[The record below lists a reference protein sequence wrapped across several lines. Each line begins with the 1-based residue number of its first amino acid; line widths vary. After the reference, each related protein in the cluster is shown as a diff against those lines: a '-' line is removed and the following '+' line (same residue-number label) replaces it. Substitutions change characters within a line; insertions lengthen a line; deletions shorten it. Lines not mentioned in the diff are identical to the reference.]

1 MDSLLKSVVNMKKT
15 TLIKSVFASSI
26 ALSATFASPSF
37 ASPIVM
43 PDAPQIAAKGYVLM
57 DYHSGKVL
65 AEQEMNTKLS
75 PASLTKMMTS
85 YVIGQELE
93 QGNISPD
100 DDVTI
105 SKNAWAKNFPDSSKM
120 FIEVGT
126 TVKVNDLNRGIII
139 QSGNDACVAMAEHI
153 AGSEGAFV
161 DLMNAWAD
169 SLGMKDTHFANV
181 HGLDN
186 PNLYSTPYDMALLGQ
201 ALIRDVPDEYR
212 IYSEK
217 KYTYNGITQYN
228 RNGLL
233 WDKSMNVDGI
243 KTGHTNNAGYS
254 LVSSATEGKMRLVA
268 VVMGTKN
275 ANARKSES
283 KKLLSY
289 GFRFFETVAPHK
301 AGETFVE
308 EKIWMGDK
316 DTVALGLDQDT
327 YVTLPRGQAKNLQAS
342 FVLEKELEAPI
353 KKGDVVGKLYYQLE
367 GGDVAEYPLLAL
379 ENVDQGS
386 LFSRLWDYIVM
397 LFKSMF

>member
-1 MDSLLKSVVNMKKT
+1 MKKIT
-15 TLIKSVFASSI
+15 FLKPILASSI
-26 ALSATFASPSF
+26 ALSATFTSSVF
-37 ASPIVM
+37 AGPIVV

-65 AEQEMNTKLS
+65 AEKEMNTKLS

-85 YVIGQELE
+85 YVIGQELSR
-93 QGNISPD
+93 GNISPE
-100 DDVTI
+100 DDVVI
-105 SKNAWAKNFPDSSKM
+105 SRNAWAKNFPDSSKM

-126 TVKVNDLNRGIII
+126 TVKVEDLNRGIII

-153 AGSEGAFV
+153 AGSEDAFV
-161 DLMNAWAD
+161 DLMNAWAS
-169 SLGMKDTHFANV
+169 SLGMNDTHFANV

-212 IYSEK
+212 IYSEQ

-243 KTGHTNNAGYS
+243 KTGHTTNAGYS

-316 DTVALGLDQDT
+316 DAVALGVDEDT
-327 YVTLPRGQAKNLQAS
+327 YVTLPRGQAKDLTAS
-342 FVLEKELEAPI
+342 FVLEKELKAPI
-353 KKGDVVGKLYYQLE
+353 NKGDIVGKLYYQLDGEDVAQYPLMALEDVKE
-367 GGDVAEYPLLAL
+367 GGI
-379 ENVDQGS
+379 
-386 LFSRLWDYIVM
+386 FSRLWDYIVL
-397 LFKSMF
+397 LFKGLF

>member
-1 MDSLLKSVVNMKKT
+1 MNKT
-15 TLIKSVFASSI
+15 TKIVKSTLVSSL
-26 ALSATFASPSF
+26 ALSATLAYSVSAAP
-37 ASPIVM
+37 VVV
-43 PDAPQIAAKGYVLM
+43 PDAPQIAAKGFVLM

-65 AEQEMNTKLS
+65 AEKEMNTKLS

-93 QGNISPD
+93 RGNISPE
-100 DDVTI
+100 DDVVV

-126 TVKVNDLNRGIII
+126 TVKVKDLNRGIIV

-153 AGSEGAFV
+153 AGSEDAFV
-161 DLMNAWAD
+161 DLMNAWA
-169 SLGMKDTHFANV
+169 SSIGMTNTHFANV

-186 PNLYSTPYDMALLGQ
+186 ANLYSTPYDMALLGQ

-212 IYSEK
+212 IYSEQK
-217 KYTYNGITQYN
+217 FTYNGITQYN

-243 KTGHTNNAGYS
+243 KTGHTSNAGYS
-254 LVSSATEGKMRLVA
+254 LVSSATEGKMRLIA
-268 VVMGTKN
+268 VVMGTKDM
-275 ANARKSES
+275 NARKSES

-308 EKIWMGDK
+308 EKIWMGNK
-316 DTVALGLDQDT
+316 DTLALGVNEDT
-327 YVTLPRGQAKNLQAS
+327 YVTLPRGQAKNLTAS
-342 FVLEKELEAPI
+342 FVLEKELQAPI
-353 KKGDVVGKLYYQLE
+353 QKGDVVGKLYYQVDGE
-367 GGDVAEYPLLAL
+367 DVAQYPLLAL
-379 ENVDQGS
+379 ESVDEGS
-386 LFSRLWDYIVM
+386 LFSRLWDYLVL
-397 LFKSMF
+397 LFKSLF

>member
-1 MDSLLKSVVNMKKT
+1 MKKHT
-15 TLIKSVFASSI
+15 FLKPILASSI
-26 ALSATFASPSF
+26 ALSATFTSSVFSA
-37 ASPIVM
+37 PIVI

-57 DYHSGKVL
+57 DFHSGKVL
-65 AEQEMNTKLS
+65 AEKEMNTKLS

-85 YVIGQELE
+85 YVIGQELKR
-93 QGNISPD
+93 GNISPQD
-100 DDVTI
+100 KVVV

-126 TVKVNDLNRGIII
+126 TVTVEELNKGIII

-153 AGSEGAFV
+153 AGSEDAFV
-161 DLMNAWAD
+161 DLMNAWAS
-169 SLGMKDTHFANV
+169 SLKMSNTHFANV

-201 ALIRDVPDEYR
+201 ALIRDVPNEYR
-212 IYSEK
+212 IYSEQ

-243 KTGHTNNAGYS
+243 KTGHTSNAGYS

-268 VVMGTKN
+268 VVMGTKDE
-275 ANARKSES
+275 NARKSES

-316 DTVALGLDQDT
+316 DKVALGVNEDT
-327 YVTLPRGQAKNLQAS
+327 YVTLPRGQAKDLSAS
-342 FVLEKELEAPI
+342 FVLEKELRAPI
-353 KKGDVVGKLYYQLE
+353 SQGDVVGKLYYQLD
-367 GGDVAEYPLLAL
+367 GKDVAEYPLLAL
-379 ENVDQGS
+379 ENVDEGS
-386 LFSRLWDYIVM
+386 IFSRLWDYIIL
-397 LFKSMF
+397 LFKGLF

>member
-1 MDSLLKSVVNMKKT
+1 MNKNKFVKSILVSSVV
-15 TLIKSVFASSI
+15 
-26 ALSATFASPSF
+26 LSATFAQS
-37 ASPIVM
+37 ALAAPIVV
-43 PDAPQIAAKGYVLM
+43 PDSPQIAAKGYVLM

-65 AEQEMNTKLS
+65 AEKEMNTKLS

-85 YVIGQELE
+85 YVIGQELAR
-93 QGNISPD
+93 GNISED

-120 FIEVGT
+120 FVEVGT
-126 TVKVNDLNRGIII
+126 TVKVKDLNRGIII

-153 AGSEGAFV
+153 AGSEDAFV
-161 DLMNAWAD
+161 DLMNAWANT
-169 SLGMKDTHFANV
+169 LGMSNSHFANV

-186 PNLYSTPYDMALLGQ
+186 PELYSTPYDMALLGK
-201 ALIRDVPDEYR
+201 ALIRDVPNEYR
-212 IYSEK
+212 VYAEK
-217 KYTYNGITQYN
+217 KFTYNGITQYN

-243 KTGHTNNAGYS
+243 KTGHTSNAGYS
-254 LVSSATEGKMRLVA
+254 LVSSATEGQMRLVA
-268 VVMGTKN
+268 VVMGTKD

-308 EKIWMGDK
+308 EKVWMGNK
-316 DTVALGLDQDT
+316 DTVALGLDKDT
-327 YVTLPRGQAKNLQAS
+327 YVTLPRSEAKNLKAS

-353 KKGDVVGKLYYQLE
+353 NKGDVVGKLYYQIDGE
-367 GGDVAEYPLLAL
+367 DIAEYPLMAL
-379 ENVDQGS
+379 ETVEQGS
-386 LFSRLWDYIVM
+386 LFSRMWDYIV
-397 LFKSMF
+397 LLVKSFF

>member
-1 MDSLLKSVVNMKKT
+1 MNKNKFVKSILVS
-15 TLIKSVFASSI
+15 SVAF
-26 ALSATFASPSF
+26 SATFAQSAF
-37 ASPIVM
+37 ASPVVV

-65 AEQEMNTKLS
+65 AEKEMNTKLS

-85 YVIGQELE
+85 YVIGQELAR
-93 QGNISPD
+93 GNISED

-126 TVKVNDLNRGIII
+126 TVKVRDLNRGIII

-153 AGSEGAFV
+153 AGSEDAFV
-161 DLMNAWAD
+161 DLMNAWANT
-169 SLGMKDTHFANV
+169 LGMKNSHFANV

-186 PNLYSTPYDMALLGQ
+186 SELYSTPYDMALLGK

-212 IYSEK
+212 VYSEK
-217 KYTYNGITQYN
+217 KFTYNGITQYN

-243 KTGHTNNAGYS
+243 KTGHTSNAGYS
-254 LVSSATEGKMRLVA
+254 LVSSATEGQMRLVA
-268 VVMGTKN
+268 VVMGTKD

-308 EKIWMGDK
+308 EKVWMGNK

-327 YVTLPRGQAKNLQAS
+327 YVTLPRGEAKNLKAS

-353 KKGDVVGKLYYQLE
+353 NKGDVVGKLYYQIDGE
-367 GGDVAEYPLLAL
+367 DIAEYPLMAL
-379 ENVDQGS
+379 ETVEQGS
-386 LFSRLWDYIVM
+386 LFSRLWDYIVL
-397 LFKSMF
+397 LFKSFF

>member
-1 MDSLLKSVVNMKKT
+1 MNKNKFVKSILVS
-15 TLIKSVFASSI
+15 SV
-26 ALSATFASPSF
+26 ALSATFAQSAF
-37 ASPIVM
+37 ASPVVV

-65 AEQEMNTKLS
+65 AEKEMNTKLS

-85 YVIGQELE
+85 YVIGQELAR
-93 QGNISPD
+93 GNISED

-126 TVKVNDLNRGIII
+126 TVKVRDLNRGIII

-153 AGSEGAFV
+153 AGSEDAFV
-161 DLMNAWAD
+161 DLMNAWANT
-169 SLGMKDTHFANV
+169 LGMKNSHFANV

-186 PNLYSTPYDMALLGQ
+186 SELYSTPYDMALLGK

-212 IYSEK
+212 VYSEK
-217 KYTYNGITQYN
+217 KFTYNGITQYN

-243 KTGHTNNAGYS
+243 KTGHTSNAGYS
-254 LVSSATEGKMRLVA
+254 LVSSATEGQMRLVA
-268 VVMGTKN
+268 VVMGTKD

-308 EKIWMGDK
+308 EKVWMGNK

-327 YVTLPRGQAKNLQAS
+327 YVTLPRGEAKNLKAS

-353 KKGDVVGKLYYQLE
+353 NKGDVVGRLYYQIDGE
-367 GGDVAEYPLLAL
+367 DIAEYPLMAL
-379 ENVDQGS
+379 ETIEQGS
-386 LFSRLWDYIVM
+386 LFSRLWDYIVL
-397 LFKSMF
+397 LFKSFF

>member
-1 MDSLLKSVVNMKKT
+1 MNKKNFVNSILAASV
-15 TLIKSVFASSI
+15 
-26 ALSATFASPSF
+26 ALSATFTQPAL
-37 ASPIVM
+37 ASPIVT

-65 AEQEMNTKLS
+65 AEKEMNEKLS

-85 YVIGQELE
+85 YVIGQELVR
-93 QGNISPD
+93 GNIAED

-126 TVKVNDLNRGIII
+126 TVKVKELNRGIII

-153 AGSEGAFV
+153 AGSEDAFV
-161 DLMNAWAD
+161 DLMNAWAE
-169 SLGMKDTHFANV
+169 SLGMNNTHFANV

-186 PNLYSTPYDMALLGQ
+186 SELYSTPYDMALLGK

-212 IYSEK
+212 IYAEK
-217 KYTYNGITQYN
+217 KFTYNGITQYN

-243 KTGHTNNAGYS
+243 KTGHTSNAGYS

-268 VVMGTKN
+268 VVMGTKD

-301 AGETFVE
+301 SGETFVE
-308 EKIWMGDK
+308 EKIWMGSK

-327 YVTLPRGQAKNLQAS
+327 YVTLPRGQAKNLTAS
-342 FVLEKELEAPI
+342 FVLEKELQAPI
-353 KKGDVVGKLYYQLE
+353 KQGDVVGKLYYQIE
-367 GGDVAEYPLLAL
+367 GEDIAEYPLMAL
-379 ENVDQGS
+379 ETVEEGS
-386 LFSRLWDYIVM
+386 LFSRLWDYIV
-397 LFKSMF
+397 LLVKSFF

>member
-1 MDSLLKSVVNMKKT
+1 MNKT
-15 TLIKSVFASSI
+15 TKIVKSTLVSSL
-26 ALSATFASPSF
+26 ALSATLAYSVSAAP
-37 ASPIVM
+37 VVV
-43 PDAPQIAAKGYVLM
+43 PDAPQIAAKGFVLM

-65 AEQEMNTKLS
+65 AEKEMNTKLS

-93 QGNISPD
+93 RGNISPE
-100 DDVTI
+100 DDVVV

-126 TVKVNDLNRGIII
+126 TVKVKDLNRGIIV

-153 AGSEGAFV
+153 AGSEDAFV
-161 DLMNAWAD
+161 DLMNAWA
-169 SLGMKDTHFANV
+169 SSIGMTNTHFANV

-186 PNLYSTPYDMALLGQ
+186 ANLYSTPYDMALLGQ

-212 IYSEK
+212 IYSEQK
-217 KYTYNGITQYN
+217 FTYNGITQYN

-243 KTGHTNNAGYS
+243 KTGHTSNAGYS
-254 LVSSATEGKMRLVA
+254 LVSSATEGKMRLIA
-268 VVMGTKN
+268 VVMGTKDM
-275 ANARKSES
+275 NARKSES

-308 EKIWMGDK
+308 EKIWMGNK
-316 DTVALGLDQDT
+316 DTLTLGVNEDT
-327 YVTLPRGQAKNLQAS
+327 YVTLPRGQAKNLTAS
-342 FVLEKELEAPI
+342 FVLEKELQAPI
-353 KKGDVVGKLYYQLE
+353 KKGDVVGKLYYQVDGE
-367 GGDVAEYPLLAL
+367 DVAQYPLLAL
-379 ENVDQGS
+379 ESVDEGS
-386 LFSRLWDYIVM
+386 LFSRLWDYLVL
-397 LFKSMF
+397 LFKSLF

>member
-1 MDSLLKSVVNMKKT
+1 MKKIT
-15 TLIKSVFASSI
+15 FLKPILASSI
-26 ALSATFASPSF
+26 ALSATFTSSVF
-37 ASPIVM
+37 AGPIVV

-65 AEQEMNTKLS
+65 AEKEMNTKLS

-85 YVIGQELE
+85 YVIGQELSR
-93 QGNISPD
+93 GNISPE
-100 DDVTI
+100 DDVVI
-105 SKNAWAKNFPDSSKM
+105 SRNAWAKNFPDSSKM

-126 TVKVNDLNRGIII
+126 TVKVEDLNRGIII

-153 AGSEGAFV
+153 AGSEDAFV
-161 DLMNAWAD
+161 DLMNAWAS
-169 SLGMKDTHFANV
+169 SLGMNDTHFANV

-243 KTGHTNNAGYS
+243 KTGHTTNAGYS

-268 VVMGTKN
+268 VVMGTKD

-316 DTVALGLDQDT
+316 DAVALGVDEDT
-327 YVTLPRGQAKNLQAS
+327 YVTLPRGQAKDLTAS
-342 FVLEKELEAPI
+342 FVLEKELKAPI
-353 KKGDVVGKLYYQLE
+353 NKGDVVGKLYYQLDGEDVAQYPLMALEDVKE
-367 GGDVAEYPLLAL
+367 GGI
-379 ENVDQGS
+379 
-386 LFSRLWDYIVM
+386 FSRLWDYIVL
-397 LFKSMF
+397 LFKGLF

>member
-1 MDSLLKSVVNMKKT
+1 MNKNKFVKSILVS
-15 TLIKSVFASSI
+15 SV
-26 ALSATFASPSF
+26 ALSATLAQSAFASP
-37 ASPIVM
+37 VVV

-65 AEQEMNTKLS
+65 AEKEMNTKLS

-85 YVIGQELE
+85 YVIGQELAR
-93 QGNISPD
+93 GNISED

-126 TVKVNDLNRGIII
+126 TVKVRDLNRGIII

-153 AGSEGAFV
+153 AGSEDAFV
-161 DLMNAWAD
+161 DLMNAWANT
-169 SLGMKDTHFANV
+169 LGMKNSHFANV

-186 PNLYSTPYDMALLGQ
+186 SELYSTPYDMALLGK

-212 IYSEK
+212 VYSEK
-217 KYTYNGITQYN
+217 KFTYNGITQYN

-243 KTGHTNNAGYS
+243 KTGHTSNAGYS
-254 LVSSATEGKMRLVA
+254 LVSSAIEGQMRLVA
-268 VVMGTKN
+268 VVMGTKD

-308 EKIWMGDK
+308 EKVWMGNK

-327 YVTLPRGQAKNLQAS
+327 YVTLPRGEAKNLKAS

-353 KKGDVVGKLYYQLE
+353 NKGDVVGKLYYQIDGE
-367 GGDVAEYPLLAL
+367 DIAEYPLMAL
-379 ENVDQGS
+379 ETVEQGS
-386 LFSRLWDYIVM
+386 LFSRLWDYIVL
-397 LFKSMF
+397 LFKSFF

>member
-1 MDSLLKSVVNMKKT
+1 MNKNKFVKSILVS
-15 TLIKSVFASSI
+15 SV
-26 ALSATFASPSF
+26 ALSATLAQSAFASP
-37 ASPIVM
+37 VVV

-65 AEQEMNTKLS
+65 AEKEMNTKLS

-85 YVIGQELE
+85 YVIGQELAR
-93 QGNISPD
+93 GNISED

-126 TVKVNDLNRGIII
+126 TVKVRDLNRGIII

-153 AGSEGAFV
+153 AGSEDAFV
-161 DLMNAWAD
+161 DLMNAWANT
-169 SLGMKDTHFANV
+169 LGMKNSHFANV

-186 PNLYSTPYDMALLGQ
+186 SELYSTPYDMALLGK

-212 IYSEK
+212 VYSEK
-217 KYTYNGITQYN
+217 KFTYNGITQYN

-243 KTGHTNNAGYS
+243 KTGHTSNAGYS
-254 LVSSATEGKMRLVA
+254 LVSSATEGQMRLVA
-268 VVMGTKN
+268 VVMGTKD

-308 EKIWMGDK
+308 EKVWMGNK

-327 YVTLPRGQAKNLQAS
+327 YVTLPRGEAKNLKAS

-353 KKGDVVGKLYYQLE
+353 NKGDVVGKLYYQVDGE
-367 GGDVAEYPLLAL
+367 DIAEYPLMAL
-379 ENVDQGS
+379 ETVEQGS
-386 LFSRLWDYIVM
+386 LFSRLWDYIVL
-397 LFKSMF
+397 LFKSFF